1 MFRAQLILN
10 LFLQEHIHHENA
22 RLEEEQQFWS
32 KEIVVRIE
40 YKYSPNLTIIDTPG
54 LISAAPGKKNNTL
67 QVAARQVE
75 AMVVEKMSQPE
86 YIILCLEDSSDWNN
100 ATTRRTVMQVGRQ
113 LASKCSSTKRG
124 STRSSSNRS
133 GPLMPICILY
143 M

>member
-1 MFRAQLILN
+1 MLSTTSFL
-10 LFLQEHIHHENA
+10 LQEHIHHENA

-54 LISAAPGKKNNTL
+54 LISAAPGKKNSAL
-67 QVAARQVE
+67 QIAARQVE

-100 ATTRRTVMQVGRQ
+100 ATTRRTVMQVG
-113 LASKCSSTKRG
+113 
-124 STRSSSNRS
+124 SSSAAVLAAVFTLMIAAGS
-133 GPLMPICILY
+133 IGPTC
-143 M
+143 

>member
-1 MFRAQLILN
+1 MCQTAYEQHIHAHRASNGQGTVSV
-10 LFLQEHIHHENA
+10 QEHIHHENA

-54 LISAAPGKKNNTL
+54 LISAAPGKKNSAL

-75 AMVVEKMSQPE
+75 AMVVEKMSQLE

-100 ATTRRTVMQVGRQ
+100 ATTRRTVMQVSKSRDSR
-113 LASKCSSTKRG
+113 ASRHC
-124 STRSSSNRS
+124 
-133 GPLMPICILY
+133 
-143 M
+143 